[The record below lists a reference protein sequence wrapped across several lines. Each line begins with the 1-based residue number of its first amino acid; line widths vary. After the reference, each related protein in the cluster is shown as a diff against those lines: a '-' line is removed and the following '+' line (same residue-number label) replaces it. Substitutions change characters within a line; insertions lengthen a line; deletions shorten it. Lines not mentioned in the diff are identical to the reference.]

1 MASVSGSYFYIN
13 MQKAQLAQLQVEL
26 QTAVNNQEVLEGA
39 IAQQNIQIEQQL
51 ENQRQNQ
58 ARIAELSEAN
68 DAARQEVTE
77 MRNTFARHDLNN
89 LAIARPG
96 LIEGI
101 VNRGT
106 ARVHQQFVDLTNPRQ
121 FDEARGSS
129 NCHSSRDHHDY
140 RTGSD
145 VSPSVARRCY
155 TFRD

>member
-1 MASVSGSYFYIN
+1 MKLSLLLGFLLVTSVGGSYFYIN

-26 QTAVNNQEVLEGA
+26 QTAVNNQAVLEGT
-39 IAQQNIQIEQQL
+39 IAQQNTQLQEQL
-51 ENQRQNQ
+51 EDQRQSQ
-58 ARIAELSEAN
+58 ARISELSEMN

-106 ARVHQQFVDLTNPRQ
+106 AAVHQQFVDLTDPRQ
-121 FDEARGSS
+121 FDEV
-129 NCHSSRDHHDY
+129 
-140 RTGSD
+140 SD
-145 VSPSVARRCY
+145 SE
-155 TFRD
+155 